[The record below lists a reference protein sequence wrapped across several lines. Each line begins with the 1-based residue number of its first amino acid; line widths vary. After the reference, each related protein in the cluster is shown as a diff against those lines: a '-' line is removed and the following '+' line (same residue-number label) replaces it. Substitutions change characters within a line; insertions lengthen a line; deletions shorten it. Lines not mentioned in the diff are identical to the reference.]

1 VRLSIAMI
9 AFVVLGAAAW
19 MTLTDQRLRLMTLA
33 VLGMFA
39 VKTWLRRR
47 EATRLKAESEVEQSS
62 SQPM

>member
-1 VRLSIAMI
+1 MAMI

-33 VLGMFA
+33 ILGMFA

-47 EATRLKAESEVEQSS
+47 DATRLKADSEVEQ
-62 SQPM
+62 